1 MHFTQVIIRPVV
13 SEKSTAI
20 KDESGKVTFIVNPKA
35 NKIEIAKAV
44 ETLFSVKVQD
54 VNVIRVRPLARR
66 RQGKVVGK
74 TPGFKKAYVTLA
86 SGSKIE
92 FFEGV

>member
-1 MHFTQVIIRPVV
+1 MHFTQIIIRPVV
-13 SEKSTAI
+13 SEKSTAM
-20 KDESGKVTFIVNPKA
+20 KEESGKVTFIVNPKA

-44 ETLFSVKVQD
+44 EFLFSVKVAD
-54 VNVIRVRPLARR
+54 VNVVKARPLARK

-74 TPGFKKAYVTLA
+74 TAGFKKAYVTLVE
-86 SGSKIE
+86 GSKIE